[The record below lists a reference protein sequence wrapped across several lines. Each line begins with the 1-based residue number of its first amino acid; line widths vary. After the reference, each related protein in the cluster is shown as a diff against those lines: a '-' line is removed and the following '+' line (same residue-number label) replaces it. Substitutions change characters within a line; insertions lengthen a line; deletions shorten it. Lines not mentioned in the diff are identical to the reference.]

1 MDLDLFRIVL
11 TARSVPFLLHQPY
24 LVHGKTTL
32 VFVFLSLLSNLVKA
46 GWRCIIHV
54 THLSQNKSF
63 IGALIMFS
71 ICTLDGYLMY
81 SSSLIYRFTLWHYT
95 TLGRFVSASSCTE
108 TAAMI
113 IRLGRLTPGYFRLLQ
128 VCICS
133 NLVKS
138 CVCVSFQIAYL
149 NGSYHE
155 EPTFP
160 QSFAIK
166 DFIVLWKHTEAFKTP
181 LPSMWKNTICSN

>member
-1 MDLDLFRIVL
+1 MCFQTKDYSHTDTIPWNQSQMDLDLFRIVP

-24 LVHGKTTL
+24 LVHGKTNSCFSFFNPPFEPCEGL
-32 VFVFLSLLSNLVKA
+32 
-46 GWRCIIHV
+46 WRCIIHV

-63 IGALIMFS
+63 VGALIMFS

-81 SSSLIYRFTLWHYT
+81 SSSLVYRFNLWHYT
-95 TLGRFVSASSCTE
+95 TLGSFVSASSCTE

-138 CVCVSFQIAYL
+138 VYVYVFRLLI
-149 NGSYHE
+149 
-155 EPTFP
+155 
-160 QSFAIK
+160 
-166 DFIVLWKHTEAFKTP
+166 
-181 LPSMWKNTICSN
+181 